1 MKERIECL
9 EATPLKVP
17 SSKHLQTKIL
27 NPFEKKLI
35 KSNKKVGSFCLRMKR
50 AWSGDGGGEEVL
62 DLRGLREWRY
72 GLGER
77 VEVWV
82 RVQPVWC

>member
-1 MKERIECL
+1 
-9 EATPLKVP
+9 
-17 SSKHLQTKIL
+17 
-27 NPFEKKLI
+27 
-35 KSNKKVGSFCLRMKR
+35 
-50 AWSGDGGGEEVL
+50 L